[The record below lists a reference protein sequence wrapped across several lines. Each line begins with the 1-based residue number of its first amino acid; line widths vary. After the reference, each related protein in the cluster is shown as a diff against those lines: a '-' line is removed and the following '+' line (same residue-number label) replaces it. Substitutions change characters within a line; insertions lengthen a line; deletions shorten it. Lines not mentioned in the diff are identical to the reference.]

1 MRTFGKFAR
10 KAIGLTLLMALH
22 SCKTADDSKVKDS
35 TPPLTIVE
43 CQTREEIARHL
54 NNLRADYIFYC
65 HHKVQD
71 PAKGLSGKRDI
82 PTSRQL
88 PVGFEIVFLTPKLYL
103 AETDMAK
110 HCTRIGKKLGEGWHL
125 PLVSALNATKRAAS
139 YNVSAEA
146 IGEYFSGSLGKLMFY
161 TDTRPIFGIDR
172 TPYYSIQMVGDTY
185 SLWMD
190 EDAVGTGRVICV
202 RP

>member
-1 MRTFGKFAR
+1 M
-10 KAIGLTLLMALH
+10 
-22 SCKTADDSKVKDS
+22 
-35 TPPLTIVE
+35 
-43 CQTREEIARHL
+43 
-54 NNLRADYIFYC
+54 
-65 HHKVQD
+65 QD

-88 PVGFEIVFLTPKLYL
+88 PVGFEIVFLNPKDDVILSD
-103 AETDMAK
+103 TDMPK

-146 IGEYFSGSLGKLMFY
+146 IGEYFSGSFGRVSFY
-161 TDTRPIFGIDR
+161 TDSMSIIGIGRP
-172 TPYYSIQMVGDTY
+172 PYAIQMVGDTY

>member
-1 MRTFGKFAR
+1 MRTYGKFAR

-22 SCKTADDSKVKDS
+22 SCKTSDGSKVKDA

-54 NNLRADYIFYC
+54 INDRAAYIFYC

-88 PVGFEIVFLTPKLYL
+88 PVGFEIVFLTPKYDLS
-103 AETDMAK
+103 ETDMPK

-125 PLVSALNATKRAAS
+125 PLVSALNANKRAAS

-146 IGEYFSGSLGKLMFY
+146 IGEYFSGSLGKLRFY
-161 TDTRPIFGIDR
+161 TDSMSIIGIGRP
-172 TPYYSIQMVGDTY
+172 PYSIQMVGDTY
-185 SLWMD
+185 SLWWD